1 MAVHPARQNI
11 IVLQPY
17 HDAVLQL
24 YRTSSTGVSRTRTR
38 ARARAPEKIDDG
50 DDGDDGAVHGAAR
63 SIARRELFKL
73 LSLVFVRSPARF
85 VFVVHRDAG
94 HRWAGRVIG
103 AAVLLSLLWCHRARQ
118 WRLARA
124 LLRAPLSLYGC
135 AYVLLLLESAGGCC
149 SCSCCSCCSA
159 ASAPLSDSVD

>member
-24 YRTSSTGVSRTRTR
+24 YRMYFEYWRVTHAYAR

-50 DDGDDGAVHGAAR
+50 DDGDDGAVRRRAL
-63 SIARRELFKL
+63 ARRELFKL